1 MEIVLNT
8 FGSSINRDNEGFVVT
23 TQEGRQRI
31 PVVNVSAIRIGKS
44 AQITSDAVLLAIEN
58 EIEVFFMDKGGGVI
72 GRIWSSR
79 YGSVS
84 TIRKGQLTFS
94 KSKAAVEWIKQI
106 LSQKMDNQQ
115 AMLLMLLN
123 VTSPH
128 KSLVDTAVNHIEK
141 LKSKISSV
149 DGDSINDVASIIRG
163 LEGSAAKIYF
173 DTMNVFLP
181 DEFKFQNRS
190 QHPAMDVTNALLN
203 YGYGIL
209 YGKIENSLIQAGI
222 DPYIGV
228 LHRDEY
234 KRPVLVY
241 DVIELYRIWVDYV
254 VWSVLMQKAVTS
266 DYYSVSSDGSCW
278 LESLGRRV
286 IIQSVTDYLDE
297 IIKLNGV
304 TRSRKTHIDLYAQ
317 NLAQIFKKYQ

>member
-58 EIEVFFMDKGGGVI
+58 EIEVFFTDRAGNVI

-79 YGSVS
+79 YGSIS
-84 TIRKGQLTFS
+84 TIRKGQLAFS
-94 KSKAAVEWIKQI
+94 KSKAAVDWLKHI
-106 LSQKMDNQQ
+106 LSMKMDNQQ
-115 AMLLMLLN
+115 AMLLLLSNECSPFQNQVN
-123 VTSPH
+123 V
-128 KSLVDTAVNHIEK
+128 AVNHIEEMK
-141 LKSKISSV
+141 NKVNFLV
-149 DGDSINDVASIIRG
+149 GDSVTDVAAAIRG
-163 LEGSAAKIYF
+163 FEGNAAKIYF
-173 DTMNVFLP
+173 DTMNLFLP

-190 QHPAMDVTNALLN
+190 QHPAVDVTNALLN

-209 YGKIENSLIQAGI
+209 YGKIENALILAGI
-222 DPYIGV
+222 DPYVGI

-241 DVIELYRIWVDYV
+241 DVIELYRIWIDYV
-254 VWSVLMQKAVTS
+254 VWSLIMQKAVTP
-266 DYYSVSSDGSCW
+266 DYYSLSSDGSCW

-286 IIQSVTDYLDE
+286 IIQSVSDYLDE
-297 IIKLNGV
+297 TIKLNGV
-304 TRSRKTHIDLYAQ
+304 IRSRKTHIDLYAQ
-317 NLAQIFKKYQ
+317 NLAQTFKKYQ